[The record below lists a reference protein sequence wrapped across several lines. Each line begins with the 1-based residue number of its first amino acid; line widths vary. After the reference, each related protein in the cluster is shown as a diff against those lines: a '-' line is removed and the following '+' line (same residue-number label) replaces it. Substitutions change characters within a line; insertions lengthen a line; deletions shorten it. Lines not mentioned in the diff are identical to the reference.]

1 MSIPHLHPH
10 PVPSHPARCRPAMPV
25 ERLVSEASHDP
36 PSIPTRPSHGA
47 PDSVGPIVHPAVR
60 LVSSQ
65 TRRRSRASSARLS
78 RLDAVGGWAS
88 TKPPPIC
95 WVRVPIIRCT
105 SAVFLLTRRERE
117 RVRTTKPSAPMVHDT
132 QAGPRKT
139 WGLVGDGGFNNSL
152 PLQMFADGANPKFH
166 QRVVSNVYI
175 SELFHQSIKVCVL
188 QQ

>member
-1 MSIPHLHPH
+1 
-10 PVPSHPARCRPAMPV
+10 MPV

-47 PDSVGPIVHPAVR
+47 PDSVGPILHPAVR

-65 TRRRSRASSARLS
+65 TRRQSRAASARLS

-105 SAVFLLTRRERE
+105 SAVFLLALVESVRGYEPPSPRRQWCMIHRLGQERHGALLVTVGLIIAC
-117 RVRTTKPSAPMVHDT
+117 RFKCSQMVRIPSSTSGCFQHVH
-132 QAGPRKT
+132 
-139 WGLVGDGGFNNSL
+139 
-152 PLQMFADGANPKFH
+152 
-166 QRVVSNVYI
+166 I
-175 SELFHQSIKVCVL
+175 
-188 QQ
+188 